1 MVKDVLDTLLLH
13 VEFGDK
19 LVTTPQGSLE
29 SHIDT
34 CHYRVYPLLVQSGKA
49 DAGTQQKLMARM
61 LQIMLIIGIIDDALQ
76 VAQHERRVSKM
87 IDELVDVAS
96 AEKDKATQDFLWGF
110 VREQVEEEATADG
123 IVDMIKKAGDAG
135 IFFVDSKLGERR

>member
-76 VAQHERRVSKM
+76 VAFIVAPSWEVHRYNSY
-87 IDELVDVAS
+87 LVLDYLLF
-96 AEKDKATQDFLWGF
+96 DT
-110 VREQVEEEATADG
+110 
-123 IVDMIKKAGDAG
+123 
-135 IFFVDSKLGERR
+135 